1 MSQGYERMK
10 NYFVELRNGRW
21 MVVEN
26 DGGHYRT
33 VLAYRSKAAADK
45 AAEIFKEQQSHDNHQ
60 KLG

>member
-45 AAEIFKEQQSHDNHQ
+45 AAEIFKEQQNASDPNRIT
-60 KLG
+60 